1 MHLFERQQQLE
12 KLNHC
17 LQEAR
22 GGCGKVV
29 LVAGDAGIGKSSMV
43 ERFTSAH
50 RRDVRTLWGAC
61 DALATPRA
69 LAPVQ
74 EIAAQTLVAVERGG
88 DASHE
93 SLDGLFRS
101 LLEDLTRPGR
111 ASLVVLEDLHWADE
125 ATLDFVRFL

>member
-1 MHLFERQQQLE
+1 MHLFERQPQLE
-12 KLNHC
+12 KLDHC

-43 ERFTSAH
+43 ERFTSVH

-69 LAPVQ
+69 LAPIH
-74 EIAAQTLVAVERGG
+74 EIAAQTLVPRERAAWRAHRMRPRGC
-88 DASHE
+88 A
-93 SLDGLFRS
+93 
-101 LLEDLTRPGR
+101 RPGGAR
-111 ASLVVLEDLHWADE
+111 
-125 ATLDFVRFL
+125 T